1 MDAALQQ
8 DYNQP
13 ASLANG
19 RVTKRQDILLGVG
32 TVLFFTPQIAKLIR
46 RKIISQTISDISS
59 TIVPKLNCDY
69 SDAESISSICPLTS
83 G

>member
-32 TVLFFTPQIAKLIR
+32 TVLYRKTDLKKDNQSQQSLI
-46 RKIISQTISDISS
+46 SHQQPCQS
-59 TIVPKLNCDY
+59 
-69 SDAESISSICPLTS
+69 
-83 G
+83 

>member
-19 RVTKRQDILLGVG
+19 RVTKRQDILVGVG
-32 TVLFFTPQIAKLIR
+32 TVLFFTPQIAKLI
-46 RKIISQTISDISS
+46 
-59 TIVPKLNCDY
+59 
-69 SDAESISSICPLTS
+69 
-83 G
+83 

>member
-13 ASLANG
+13 ASLANV

-32 TVLFFTPQIAKLIR
+32 TVLYRKTDLRKDNQSQQSLISHR
-46 RKIISQTISDISS
+46 QSCQS
-59 TIVPKLNCDY
+59 
-69 SDAESISSICPLTS
+69 
-83 G
+83 

>member
-13 ASLANG
+13 ASLANW
-19 RVTKRQDILLGVG
+19 
-32 TVLFFTPQIAKLIR
+32 PQIAKLIR

-69 SDAESISSICPLTS
+69 SDAESISSICPLTP

>member
-32 TVLFFTPQIAKLIR
+32 TVLY
-46 RKIISQTISDISS
+46 RKTDLKKDNQSNN
-59 TIVPKLNCDY
+59 L
-69 SDAESISSICPLTS
+69 
-83 G
+83 

>member
-13 ASLANG
+13 ASLADG

-32 TVLFFTPQIAKLIR
+32 TVLYRKTDLKKDNQSQQSLI
-46 RKIISQTISDISS
+46 SHQQSCQS
-59 TIVPKLNCDY
+59 
-69 SDAESISSICPLTS
+69 
-83 G
+83 